1 MLAQYDV
8 TFGYRAKKKRW
19 SKKKKKRKHEGRTE
33 ILKTCWKLTKGDV
46 LSVNLKNFQDP
57 FCLKQEFTSEEY

>member
-1 MLAQYDV
+1 MKQE
-8 TFGYRAKKKRW
+8 
-19 SKKKKKRKHEGRTE
+19 KKKKKRKHEGRTE